1 MPKLLHISD
10 VHLDSRFDGLG
21 LPPDLAAARRA
32 EVRQAF
38 TNLIGLAAAEH
49 VGAVLIAGDLFEH
62 RWVTKATINAV
73 REALHGLG
81 DIPVLIAPG
90 NHDPLV
96 ENSYYLTQE
105 WPGNVRVFGRGGDGR
120 AHPGLT
126 AVELPAVG
134 LTVWGYGSYRYD
146 SDEDVLAGAT
156 AATALPPAGDRSR
169 RVLLFHGSDT
179 TTAPEG
185 VPLFQ
190 PVDPYRAAAAGFG
203 YLALG
208 HYHRPKAKTVDGA
221 LVVYPGSPEALNF
234 GEPGDHGAFLV
245 TFDADG
251 PFRAEFRRVGR
262 RNHVTGQVDL
272 TGVAGDDEALARI
285 LGAAEPE
292 ARATDLFRLTLTGR
306 LDPGLGL
313 DLEDVRRRAAEAFC
327 FIELA
332 DETRPDWDLDA
343 LGRGDSAR
351 ALFVREVLAAIEA
364 QPARRPF
371 WEHVLA
377 AGLSAFEG
385 RAVSR

>member
-38 TNLIGLAAAEH
+38 ANLIGLAESEG
-49 VGAVLIAGDLFEH
+49 VDAVLIAGDLFEH

-105 WPGNVRVFGRGGDGR
+105 WPGNVRVFGRGHDGR
-120 AHPGLT
+120 AHPGLE
-126 AVELPAVG
+126 AAELPALG

-146 SDEDVLAGAT
+146 SDEDVLAGA
-156 AATALPPAGDRSR
+156 ATALTAAAGGGR

-179 TTAPEG
+179 TTVPEG

-190 PVDPYRAAAAGFG
+190 PLDPHRAAAAGFG
-203 YLALG
+203 YVALG
-208 HYHRPKAKTVDGA
+208 HYHGPKAKTVDGA

-234 GEPGDHGAFLV
+234 GETGEHGAFLV
-245 TFDADG
+245 TFDREG
-251 PFRAEFRRVGR
+251 PFRAEFRRIGR

-272 TGVAGDDEALARI
+272 TGVPSDDEALARI
-285 LGAAEPE
+285 LGAAQPE

-306 LDPGLGL
+306 LDPDLGL
-313 DLEDVRRRAAEAFC
+313 DLSDIRRRAAEAFR
-327 FIELA
+327 FVELS
-332 DETRPDWDLDA
+332 DETRPDWDLEA
-343 LGRGDSAR
+343 LARGDSAR
-351 ALFVREVLAAIEA
+351 AIFVRDVVASIGAEPDRKL
-364 QPARRPF
+364 F
-371 WEHVLA
+371 WERVLV

>member
-1 MPKLLHISD
+1 MPKLLHLSD
-10 VHLDSRFDGLG
+10 VHLDSRFDGLR

-38 TNLIGLAAAEH
+38 TNLIGLAEAER
-49 VGAVLIAGDLFEH
+49 VDAVLIAGDLFEH

-73 REALHGLG
+73 REALDGLG

-105 WPGNVRVFGRGGDGR
+105 WPGNVRVFGRGRDGR
-120 AHPGLT
+120 AHPGLE
-126 AVELPAVG
+126 AAELTSLG

-146 SDEDVLAGAT
+146 SDEDVLAGSG
-156 AATALPPAGDRSR
+156 TALPPAGARSR
-169 RVLLFHGSDT
+169 RILLFHGSDT

-190 PVDPYRAAAAGFG
+190 PVDPHRAAAAGFG
-203 YLALG
+203 YVALG
-208 HYHRPKAKTVDGA
+208 HYHGPKAKMVDGA

-245 TFDADG
+245 TFEADG
-251 PFRAEFRRVGR
+251 PFRAEFRRIGR
-262 RNHVTGQVDL
+262 RSHVTGQVDL
-272 TGVAGDDEALARI
+272 TGITGDDEALARI
-285 LGAAEPE
+285 LGAAQPE
-292 ARATDLFRLTLTGR
+292 ARRTDLFRLTLVGR
-306 LDPGLGL
+306 LDPDLGL
-313 DLEDVRRRAAEAFC
+313 DLQGIRRRATEAFA
-327 FIELA
+327 FIELS
-332 DETRPDWDLDA
+332 DETRPDWDLEA

-351 ALFVREVLAAIEA
+351 AIFVREVLAAIDAE
-364 QPARRPF
+364 PARRPF
-371 WEHVLA
+371 WERVLT